1 MRNSCGQT
9 PLDLAREAG
18 HGALADELDRI
29 DTIRQ
34 RARELDRSE
43 RVFAR
48 PGTKYRSV
56 AARGGV
62 GGGGGRG
69 SGKVGRSLALD
80 QRSYA

>member
-18 HGALADELDRI
+18 HAALADELERI

-56 AARGGV
+56 SSGGDWGQQGGVLEWGRVRGGV
-62 GGGGGRG
+62 
-69 SGKVGRSLALD
+69 
-80 QRSYA
+80 